1 LTAHSV
7 YKHPRYYDVAFGWE
21 PGPETDFLQA
31 AFRRAAPGEVRS
43 VLDVACGSGRF
54 ALEFARR
61 GLSVAGLDISPEMLD
76 YLGKKAALAE
86 LPVEVFVRDMRDFQ
100 LPRRGFDAAVCMTDS
115 FGYLVDIAAITGHL
129 HSVARHLGNRG
140 IYVVDFGT
148 VVDPGHP
155 FGLPERWEMTRDEV
169 SVSFTG
175 NQWEDYDPVRQTVT
189 EVLRMDVSDQ
199 GQAQVIEQRALKRVI
214 YPQEFLALVGV
225 SGVFELA
232 EWFQGFD
239 LERPFA
245 MPPYHRRIIA
255 VLRKIGEPP
264 PPPPR
269 PQPDAADELA
279 RSPRGDR
286 RPRRRSPSPARPTQ
300 PRPLEQEGHASGD
313 AGGKSPRRRPQAKQ
327 QPQSPSPARPTQ
339 PRPLEQEEHA
349 SGDAGGKSPRRRPRA
364 KQQPQSRP
372 EAAVAPPES
381 KREPERER
389 EERPRPDQRKPR
401 AAVAPSVRLPAGRPD
416 GEPIVEYWA
425 RGKEDKWQ
433 PPRAP
438 RPAVDEPPAAGDQ
451 PPAPTTKTR
460 RSRRRRKKTD
470 EGTPPE
476 DSAGGQG
483 G

>member
-1 LTAHSV
+1 MTAHAV
-7 YKHPRYYDVAFGWE
+7 YKYPRYYDIAFGWE

-31 AFRRAAPGEVRS
+31 VFRRAAPGEVRS

-54 ALEFARR
+54 AFEFARR

-76 YLGKKAALAE
+76 YLGKKAALAG

-100 LPRRGFDAAVCMTDS
+100 LPRRGFDAAICMTDS
-115 FGYLVDIAAITGHL
+115 FGYLLDIAAITGHL
-129 HSVARHLGNRG
+129 HSVARHLGSRG

-148 VVDPGHP
+148 VVDPGQP
-155 FGLPERWEMTRDEV
+155 FGPPERWEMTRDEV
-169 SVSFTG
+169 RVNFTG

-189 EVLRMDVSDQ
+189 EVLRMDVLDQ
-199 GQAQVIEQRALKRVI
+199 GQAQVIEQRAVKRVI

-264 PPPPR
+264 PPPARPR
-269 PQPDAADELA
+269 PDAADEPA
-279 RSPRGDR
+279 RSSRGAR
-286 RPRRRSPSPARPTQ
+286 RPRRRSPSPARPTP
-300 PRPLEQEGHASGD
+300 PRPPEQEEPAPSD
-313 AGGKSPRRRPQAKQ
+313 AGGRSPRRR
-327 QPQSPSPARPTQ
+327 S
-339 PRPLEQEEHA
+339 
-349 SGDAGGKSPRRRPRA
+349 RA
-364 KQQPQSRP
+364 KPQTASPPKSQTQARP
-372 EAAVAPPES
+372 EAAVSPPES
-381 KREPERER
+381 KREVERER
-389 EERPRPDQRKPR
+389 EDHPPSGRRKPR
-401 AAVAPSVRLPAGRPD
+401 AAAAPPSVRLPAGRAD
-416 GEPIVEYWA
+416 DEPIVEYWA

-460 RSRRRRKKTD
+460 RPRRRRKKTD
-470 EGTPPE
+470 GGTPPE
-476 DSAGGQG
+476 ESAGGQG